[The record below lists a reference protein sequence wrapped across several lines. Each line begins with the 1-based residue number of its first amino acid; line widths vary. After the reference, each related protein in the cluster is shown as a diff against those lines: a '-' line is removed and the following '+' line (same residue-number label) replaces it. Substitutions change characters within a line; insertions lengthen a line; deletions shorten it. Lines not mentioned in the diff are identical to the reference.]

1 MPYCLRDD
9 MKQQL
14 MAFIVISLLLL
25 TACKSSITGQAAAT
39 TEQLNQTHQKPTKYT
54 IPDEEPP
61 KTAEENA
68 QICLDQINTLKE
80 EKIKDEYD
88 LLQIKGEKL
97 KVSRE
102 LQYKKENPK
111 HEKEVE
117 ELTKELVALGKESD
131 KLLVDIDDKKKAIR
145 LLEEKCD
152 LKA

>member
-1 MPYCLRDD
+1 
-9 MKQQL
+9 
-14 MAFIVISLLLL
+14 MACIVISLLLL

-54 IPDEEPP
+54 VPDEKPVITSEE
-61 KTAEENA
+61 KTK
-68 QICLDQINTLKE
+68 ICSDQINTLKE
-80 EKIKDEYD
+80 EKTADEYD

-97 KVSRE
+97 KISTE

-111 HEKEVE
+111 HKEEVERLIE
-117 ELTKELVALGKESD
+117 ELTSLGKESNR
-131 KLLVDIDDKKKAIR
+131 LNGDIDDKKKAIR